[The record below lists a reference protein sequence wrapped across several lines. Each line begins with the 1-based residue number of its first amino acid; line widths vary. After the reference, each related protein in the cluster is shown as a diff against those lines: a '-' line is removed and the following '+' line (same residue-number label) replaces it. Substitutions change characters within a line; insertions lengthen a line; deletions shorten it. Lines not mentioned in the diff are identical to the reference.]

1 VRPRPSLS
9 CSVALRCRSLAA
21 RPPVV
26 PLTLILRASSR
37 CCLMPLLRG
46 GYRSVALW
54 SHVRK
59 KPIHVVRG
67 AHGAYRPTLDQ
78 QAAAAS
84 TTAGKAHPG
93 GAAEGDEKEGGV
105 RDPTG
110 GAAEG
115 GPEAG
120 PAGVGGAAA
129 GWVGAVAVCRGSDLA
144 ASGAGD
150 GAVRLWALHDG
161 NKRLRPLHT
170 LPTVS
175 ARLSRGA
182 QTRRHSLD
190 WHRKGGGPCPLDEPA
205 GWCMRKGA
213 EEQRR
218 RGCAGGGLSTR
229 RTLNFSPQ
237 RSAFCPSL
245 DS

>member
-1 VRPRPSLS
+1 
-9 CSVALRCRSLAA
+9 
-21 RPPVV
+21 
-26 PLTLILRASSR
+26 
-37 CCLMPLLRG
+37 MPLLRVC
-46 GYRSVALW
+46 YRSVALW

-84 TTAGKAHPG
+84 TTAGQAHPG

-105 RDPTG
+105 REPTG
-110 GAAEG
+110 GPVEG
-115 GPEAG
+115 GSEAG

-150 GAVRLWALHDG
+150 GAVRLWALHDV

-182 QTRRHSLD
+182 HTRRHSLE
-190 WHRKGGGPCPLDEPA
+190 RYRREGGHCSLEESESSLTDMIRSESKPSSPLVWQGA
-205 GWCMRKGA
+205 GVRGEGSKSRGA
-213 EEQRR
+213 GAAQE
-218 RGCAGGGLSTR
+218 GVCLHAGHLT
-229 RTLNFSPQ
+229 FSPQ
-237 RSAFCPSL
+237 RSTFCPPL